1 MLFRK
6 VLRRKKFGNEKRWVK
21 SDHFE
26 IRTSKLENSLKHD
39 QIHFS
44 STQNREK
51 YHSLNYPSSKN
62 RYSET
67 KLLSIILLLISL
79 NHFSTGILFHYK
91 LTFNF
96 LFDRKM
102 NICHHHAIYLQCS
115 NFRQLEIE
123 KLVNQLRLRE
133 KR

>member
-1 MLFRK
+1 MGTVHVIKIL
-6 VLRRKKFGNEKRWVK
+6 KK
-21 SDHFE
+21 
-26 IRTSKLENSLKHD
+26 
-39 QIHFS
+39 
-44 STQNREK
+44 
-51 YHSLNYPSSKN
+51 
-62 RYSET
+62 
-67 KLLSIILLLISL
+67 

-102 NICHHHAIYLQCS
+102 NICHHHAIYSQYS

-123 KLVNQLRLRE
+123 KLANQLSLRE